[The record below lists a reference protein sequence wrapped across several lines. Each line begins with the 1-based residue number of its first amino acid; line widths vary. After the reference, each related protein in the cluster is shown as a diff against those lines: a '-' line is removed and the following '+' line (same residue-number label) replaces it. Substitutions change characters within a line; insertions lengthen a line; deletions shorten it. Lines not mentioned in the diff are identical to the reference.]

1 MTYNELLIGCAI
13 FFITASLIIYKYNKT
28 KVSTYSS
35 YIGLIELAK
44 IIESAEFDSSVLNEF
59 EENIVRLVNAN
70 FNSFWLSLILTIM
83 YFMYIRIDDILF
95 ILAPIT
101 TITTTA
107 YYYRLSLLRLKQF
120 KKNRKV
126 I

>member
-1 MTYNELLIGCAI
+1 MTYNELLIRCAI

>member
-1 MTYNELLIGCAI
+1 MTYNELLIGSII

-44 IIESAEFDSSVLNEF
+44 IIESAEFDSSVINEF
-59 EENIVRLVNAN
+59 ENSIHKLINAN

-83 YFMYIRIDDILF
+83 YFMYIRIEDILF

-101 TITTTA
+101 TIATTA
-107 YYYRLSLLRLKQF
+107 YYYRLSVLRLNQF
-120 KKNRKV
+120 KKNRKA

>member
-1 MTYNELLIGCAI
+1 MTYNALLIGCAI

-44 IIESAEFDSSVLNEF
+44 IIESAEFDSSVINEF
-59 EENIVRLVNAN
+59 ENSIHKLINAN

-83 YFMYIRIDDILF
+83 YFMYIRIEDILF

-107 YYYRLSLLRLKQF
+107 YYYRLSVLRLKQF
-120 KKNRKV
+120 KKNRKA

>member
-1 MTYNELLIGCAI
+1 MTYNELLIGSTI

-44 IIESAEFDSSVLNEF
+44 IIESAEFDSSVINEF
-59 EENIVRLVNAN
+59 ENSIHKLINAN

-83 YFMYIRIDDILF
+83 YFMYIRIEDILF
-95 ILAPIT
+95 ILAPLT

-107 YYYRLSLLRLKQF
+107 YYYRLSILKLKQF
-120 KKNRKV
+120 NKNKKA